1 MSRDVSRGGVP
12 PGAFDPSA
20 QNSSVAR
27 FVQGLAGSTPDIRTA
42 IHAADDMYRYN
53 LSILKGSGPCAA
65 VLYYAKGWQIF
76 QTVQRLGA
84 SRFGE
89 FRKTP
94 RLLDFASG
102 YGRVTRFLARELD
115 PSRIW
120 IAEIHE
126 DAVSF
131 QRDYFGVHG
140 LLSSPEPER
149 FACGSSFPLIVASS
163 FFSHIA
169 PAAFSG
175 WLAALLGCLEPDGLL
190 LFSTLNAE
198 LSSDPA
204 GAAEAGSLFIAE
216 SETNRLDTN
225 AYGTTYVT
233 EDFVRAAVSGARGR
247 EWTVRRFRRALC
259 SLQDLYLVAP
269 AGTEMPPFEPIALP
283 WGDVD
288 RYFFSPGAASLEIAG
303 WLERVPEGSEP
314 DRVELRADN
323 RTVAA
328 VQPRQDGQCRYR
340 WAFEVD
346 PGVIGDDDVAMVV
359 ARTSSGFEN
368 LVGLGMLRTHQ
379 PGRQ

>member
-1 MSRDVSRGGVP
+1 MSSDVPRRGVP
-12 PGAFDPSA
+12 PGAFDPCA
-20 QNSSVAR
+20 RNSSVGR
-27 FVQGLAGSTPDIRTA
+27 FVQGLVGSSPETLTA
-42 IHAADDMYRYN
+42 IHGADDMYRYN
-53 LSILKGSGPCAA
+53 LSILKGSVPCAA

-76 QTVQRLGA
+76 QTIQRLGA

-102 YGRVTRFLARELD
+102 HGRVTRFLARELE
-115 PSRIW
+115 PGRISV
-120 IAEIHE
+120 AEIHE

-131 QRDYFGVHG
+131 QRDYFGVNG
-140 LLSSPEPER
+140 LLSSPQPEQ
-149 FACGSSFPLIVASS
+149 FECESSFPLIVASS

-190 LFSTLNAE
+190 LFSTLGAE
-198 LSSDPA
+198 LSSDPMRA
-204 GAAEAGSLFIAE
+204 GKAGSLFVPE
-216 SETNRLDTN
+216 SETNRLDKN

-233 EDFVRAAVSGARGR
+233 EDFVREAVSGARGR

-269 AGTEMPPFEPIALP
+269 AGAELPPFEPISLP

-288 RYFFSPGAASLEIAG
+288 RYVFSPGATALEIAG
-303 WLERVPEGSEP
+303 WLERVPEGTEP
-314 DRVELRADN
+314 DGVELRVDN

-340 WAFEVD
+340 WSFEVD
-346 PGVIGDDDVAMVV
+346 PRVIGADDVAMVV
-359 ARTSSGFEN
+359 ARTSKRFEN
-368 LVGLGMLRTHQ
+368 LVGLGTMRTHP
-379 PGRQ
+379 PGMR